1 MSIAKIASAL
11 IIGSAL
17 FTAMPV
23 SAAGSDSGTATTV
36 PTCKKGKIW
45 DKKKKRC
52 LKIKKSSS
60 LDDDNLFQA
69 ARDLAYNHR
78 YEEAIEVLQL
88 AKNQNDPRIL
98 NYLGFST
105 RKLGDVKK
113 GLTYY
118 AAALK
123 VDPNYT
129 LVREYMG
136 EAFLQLGQ
144 VDKAREQLAEIK
156 SRCGVDCREYSMLQ
170 TEIGRF
176 TQ

>member
-1 MSIAKIASAL
+1 MSIAKSASAL
-11 IIGSAL
+11 IICSAL
-17 FTAMPV
+17 FATMPV
-23 SAAGSDSGTATTV
+23 YAAGGGTETTV

-45 DKKKKRC
+45 DKKKKKC

-60 LDDDNLFQA
+60 LDDDNLFLA

-78 YEEAIEVLQL
+78 YEEAIEVLHL

-98 NYLGFST
+98 NYLGFAT
-105 RKLGDVKK
+105 RKLGDVEK

-123 VDPNYT
+123 IDPNYT

-144 VDKAREQLAEIK
+144 INKAQEQLAEIGK
-156 SRCGVDCREYSMLQ
+156 RCGLGCREYAMLKA
-170 TEIGRF
+170 EIGRF